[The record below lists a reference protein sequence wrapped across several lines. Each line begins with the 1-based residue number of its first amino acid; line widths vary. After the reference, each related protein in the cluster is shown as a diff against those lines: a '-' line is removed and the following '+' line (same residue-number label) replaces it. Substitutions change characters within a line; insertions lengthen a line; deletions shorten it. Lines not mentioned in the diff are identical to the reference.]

1 VNAANTFGT
10 DSLDPP
16 GSFASSRPCTATSAR
31 LRAATTA
38 VSSVA
43 ASITVAVPA
52 TVVGD
57 YLVAL
62 VGTQDSP
69 PPPIPTAAQ
78 TGWTQATTNTQ
89 GNERLTIFTR
99 PTPATPPASYSFTI
113 PTGASVVATMMSFS
127 EITGV
132 GASATVLNAS
142 SSTATAPSVTPA
154 TANSLL
160 LSFFSHA
167 ETSMT
172 TPSGMRPS
180 STVAGGYY
188 NTRVRVF
195 EQNLADTSATG
206 ARTGTLG
213 AAKAT
218 IGASLVLRAN
228 PPGAPDPTITL
239 SWTATP
245 DTYATGY
252 EISRTGGPTTTV
264 TGRTTLA
271 WSDTTTTAATAY
283 TYTVAAVSGTWQST
297 TSTINVATC

>member
-1 VNAANTFGT
+1 MPQERGSAVDPTNAQRRSAVLSRTQASGKRRGDMAHRRRTARSWRLAASAVATSFCVAAVVAATSLYPASSSGFTGTAVNAANTFGT

-113 PTGASVVATMMSFS
+113 PTGASVVATMMS
-127 EITGV
+127 
-132 GASATVLNAS
+132 
-142 SSTATAPSVTPA
+142 
-154 TANSLL
+154 
-160 LSFFSHA
+160 
-167 ETSMT
+167 
-172 TPSGMRPS
+172 
-180 STVAGGYY
+180 
-188 NTRVRVF
+188 
-195 EQNLADTSATG
+195 
-206 ARTGTLG
+206 
-213 AAKAT
+213 
-218 IGASLVLRAN
+218 
-228 PPGAPDPTITL
+228 
-239 SWTATP
+239 
-245 DTYATGY
+245 
-252 EISRTGGPTTTV
+252 
-264 TGRTTLA
+264 
-271 WSDTTTTAATAY
+271 
-283 TYTVAAVSGTWQST
+283 
-297 TSTINVATC
+297 